1 METAVRALGIGPDEI
16 SRLVYLRSARRRAT
30 GLMLLS
36 VVIVGASYSGI
47 FGLVRWKAAHSAS
60 PTTWFI
66 AIFSLAI
73 VSGGGNALWCYAGI
87 RRMRVQHKIMDELAR
102 EVMET

>member
-30 GLMLLS
+30 SLMLLS
-36 VVIVGASYSGI
+36 VAIVGTSYAGI
-47 FGLVRWKAAHSAS
+47 LGLIRWKAAHSAS
-60 PTTWFI
+60 PITWVI
-66 AIFSLAI
+66 AILSLAI
-73 VSGGGNALWCYAGI
+73 ISGGGNALWCYAGI
-87 RRMRVQHKIMDELAR
+87 RRMRIQHKIMDELAR